1 MEDIASEVRW
11 LQFRVFLTLWGSFK
25 TSGSSWWGFVK
36 CSLILMRHMKHV
48 SIVDWFDKTHR

>member
-25 TSGSSWWGFVK
+25 TSGSS
-36 CSLILMRHMKHV
+36 
-48 SIVDWFDKTHR
+48 